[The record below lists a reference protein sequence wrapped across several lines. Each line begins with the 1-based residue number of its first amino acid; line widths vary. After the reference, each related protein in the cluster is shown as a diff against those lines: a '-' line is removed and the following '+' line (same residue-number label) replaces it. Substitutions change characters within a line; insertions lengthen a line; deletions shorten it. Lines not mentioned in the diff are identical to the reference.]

1 MANLHLE
8 QKDGYVMG
16 HELGEGKFKF
26 PPVTCNFKVIQIN
39 ELFSVYASFYSQFK
53 FGEGLYYMTV
63 KYWNYDYAK
72 NFRVPQSAAEAVRK
86 GFDHS
91 KTTEGVEYWKGV
103 MDELENKTID

>member
-8 QKDGYVMG
+8 QKDGYIMG
-16 HELGEGKFKF
+16 HEL
-26 PPVTCNFKVIQIN
+26 TWS
-39 ELFSVYASFYSQFK
+39 ELFKEYHDIYAHFPQ
-53 FGEGLYYMTV
+53 EM
-63 KYWNYDYAK
+63 YDGCRINWDYNHAK

-103 MDELENKTID
+103 MDELEDSAC